1 MQDMIKLSTRANFDP
16 LMESESRQK
25 KLRKMLETSSS
36 SVNRP
41 SNEHVFQ
48 RKLES
53 HLYDVKMRKP
63 WRTPAVHSELRHRH
77 VDNRD
82 ALAGINPEAMR
93 MYVGL
98 MSGIDYRQQARLASS
113 IFQMSK
119 HLDHLSTVSQR
130 LAEIGPRTQAQIAH
144 STKS

>member
-1 MQDMIKLSTRANFDP
+1 MNTTTN
-16 LMESESRQK
+16 
-25 KLRKMLETSSS
+25 
-36 SVNRP
+36 SVTRP

-63 WRTPAVHSELRHRH
+63 WRTPSVHSELRHRH

-82 ALAGINPEAMR
+82 ALADINPEAMR

-98 MSGIDYRQQARLASS
+98 ISGMGYRQQARLASS
-113 IFQMSK
+113 VFQMSK
-119 HLDHLSTVSQR
+119 HLDELSTVSER
-130 LAEIGPRTQAQIAH
+130 LGQIKPRTQADIAQGVQPT
-144 STKS
+144 SDERG